1 LGKNL
6 KLLEELQ
13 AIDLKLDSWRGEKEA
28 LLTEMVAL
36 ERKLEDVLAAIAEK
50 NAELTAID
58 EEKLGLDETLA
69 AETENI
75 TKSEARL
82 RDIKT
87 QKEYQAVSKEIASA
101 KKIKAEMEEQLLQ
114 RIALADEIKASVTEM
129 EENSKVMATQVTAQK
144 SAILEKIE
152 RLEAGIDADIVTRQS
167 AIKNIPASV
176 VNRYTMLRE
185 KRQGLAVVEARNGS
199 CLGCNM
205 NLPPQVYNNLFKA
218 DNLIT
223 CPHCQRLLFL
233 RQEEDTIGK

>member
-13 AIDLKLDSWRGEKEA
+13 AIDLKLDNWRGEKEA
-28 LLTEMVAL
+28 LLTEMAVL
-36 ERKLEDVLAAIAEK
+36 EKKLEDVLAAIAEK

-58 EEKLGLDETLA
+58 EEKLGLDGNLVT
-69 AETENI
+69 ETENI
-75 TKSEARL
+75 AKSEARL

-114 RIALADEIKASVTEM
+114 RIALSDEIKASVTEM
-129 EENSKVMATQVTAQK
+129 EENSKVMATQVMAQK

-152 RLEAGIDADIVTRQS
+152 RLEAGIDADIATRQS

-233 RQEEDTIGK
+233 RQEEETAGK